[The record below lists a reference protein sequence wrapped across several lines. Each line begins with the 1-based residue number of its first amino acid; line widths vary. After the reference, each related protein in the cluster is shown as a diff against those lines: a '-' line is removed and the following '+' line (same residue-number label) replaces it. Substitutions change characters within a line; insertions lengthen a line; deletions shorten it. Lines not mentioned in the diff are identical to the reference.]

1 MTKHIWTCTPA
12 PILTHAHSVVEP
24 APNSKPAPFN
34 VDDLVMVRRDFD
46 GAAYDNQARIVS
58 RRENG
63 TYNVSYVDGHTPS
76 ELGVTVDRM
85 IPSSA
90 AAPNTAFHTAFP
102 ALPGQR
108 NTRLSGGC
116 GSERSLPTI

>member
-1 MTKHIWTCTPA
+1 MI
-12 PILTHAHSVVEP
+12 
-24 APNSKPAPFN
+24 
-34 VDDLVMVRRDFD
+34 RRDVD
-46 GAAYDNQARIVS
+46 GAEYDKMARIVS

-63 TYNVSYVDGHTPS
+63 TYNVSYVDGETPS

-90 AAPNTAFHTAFP
+90 AAPGTTAFP

-108 NTRLSGGC
+108 LTRLS
-116 GSERSLPTI
+116 